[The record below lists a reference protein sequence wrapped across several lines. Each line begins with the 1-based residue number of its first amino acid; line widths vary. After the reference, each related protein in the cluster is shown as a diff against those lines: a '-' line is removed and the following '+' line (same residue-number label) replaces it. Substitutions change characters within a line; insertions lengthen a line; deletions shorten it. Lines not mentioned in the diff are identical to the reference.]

1 MRYNIDISDD
11 ILKWVVSSINP
22 DNTNPDILD
31 TLISWRNKTKV
42 PTYNQ
47 ILDISR
53 ATGIPLGYFFL
64 KTPPKEDLSFVNYRT
79 VKSIE
84 LENPSRELKT
94 IMLDMELIQDW
105 LHSQL
110 ISDGEDKNCYVN
122 SLKDIED
129 VIEIATTIRKELNIS
144 ENWYKTIKNS
154 EEAFKFL
161 RNAISNSGIAVMV
174 NGIVRNNTS
183 KPLSINEFRAFAL
196 IDEYAPLIF
205 INSNDSI
212 NGRIFSL
219 LHEYVHIGLGE
230 NSLYNDRCS
239 CTFDVQATETI
250 CNKVAA
256 EILVPQED
264 FIKKWEFAAEA
275 EQDPMNIIRKL
286 TKYFICGMTVIA
298 RKALDNN
305 FISHEKYHYIAQSA
319 VANYK
324 KAKSRGGDFYR
335 TLNSKIDSN
344 FLNYLFSRVDQGKT
358 LYTEA
363 YRLTNTNRETFNKLK
378 SQFEGGLL

>member
-174 NGIVRNNTS
+174 NGIVR
-183 KPLSINEFRAFAL
+183 K
-196 IDEYAPLIF
+196 
-205 INSNDSI
+205 
-212 NGRIFSL
+212 
-219 LHEYVHIGLGE
+219 
-230 NSLYNDRCS
+230 
-239 CTFDVQATETI
+239 
-250 CNKVAA
+250 
-256 EILVPQED
+256 
-264 FIKKWEFAAEA
+264 
-275 EQDPMNIIRKL
+275 
-286 TKYFICGMTVIA
+286 
-298 RKALDNN
+298 
-305 FISHEKYHYIAQSA
+305 
-319 VANYK
+319 
-324 KAKSRGGDFYR
+324 
-335 TLNSKIDSN
+335 
-344 FLNYLFSRVDQGKT
+344 
-358 LYTEA
+358 
-363 YRLTNTNRETFNKLK
+363 
-378 SQFEGGLL
+378 